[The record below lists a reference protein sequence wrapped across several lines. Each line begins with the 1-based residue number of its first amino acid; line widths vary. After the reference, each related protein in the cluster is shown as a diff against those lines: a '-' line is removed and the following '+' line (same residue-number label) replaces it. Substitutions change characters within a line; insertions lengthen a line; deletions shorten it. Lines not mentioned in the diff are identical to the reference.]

1 MGAKVIA
8 VPEVH
13 PKRAKTGSYDRS
25 KGVLTKTDNVYMRD
39 LLETVLEQLQNSELD
54 NDKEIDQ
61 LKQFFIKLDH
71 PIDRLCSRISA

>member
-1 MGAKVIA
+1 MHVNR
-8 VPEVH
+8 H
-13 PKRAKTGSYDRS
+13 LYKTGSYDRS

-71 PIDRLCSRISA
+71 HIDRLCSRISA

>member
-1 MGAKVIA
+1 MRVN
-8 VPEVH
+8 PH
-13 PKRAKTGSYDRS
+13 LYKTGSYDRN
-25 KGVLTKTDNVYMRD
+25 KGTLTRADYEYMRD

-71 PIDRLCSRISA
+71 HIDRLRAWISA